1 MSTTDSPQVP
11 RVQAARPPVPT
22 TQEPGPISDE
32 PTYRIPVVA
41 RPGASPPAKAA
52 HWSQRAVRRSNPLER
67 PNPSLA
73 GDLAALA
80 FDPPSQVLR
89 AIPAQ
94 RTPNATEPAT

>member
-1 MSTTDSPQVP
+1 MSSTESPQVP

-22 TQEPGPISDE
+22 TEEPRPISDG

-41 RPGASPPAKAA
+41 HRGASIPKAA
-52 HWSQRAVRRSNPLER
+52 HWSQRAVRRSSPTDR

-80 FDPPSQVLR
+80 FDPPAQVLR

-94 RTPNATEPAT
+94 RTPSATGPAA